1 MISLFSN
8 LDKITEKLMHSQIIQ
23 FLKDNKIIYYKPF
36 GFCKNLSTA
45 HAIITLTENV
55 LSALDNNKFAC
66 GIFIDLEKAF
76 GTIDHNILRSKLNCS
91 GIRAI
96 ANYCCKPYLS
106 N

>member
-76 GTIDHNILRSKLNCS
+76 GTIDHNILRSKLNYS